1 MSEHECRIDYV
12 EFPATDIEASKRFYA
27 EVFGW
32 KFTDYGSDYAS
43 FDDGRLKGG
52 FWSSARPALEGRG
65 VLIVIY
71 TTNLHAMAEKV
82 ARAGGSVIREPFDF
96 PGGRRFEFT
105 DPNGNKLAL
114 WSDQ

>member
-52 FWSSARPALEGRG
+52 FWRSAEPAREGRG

-71 TTNLHAMAEKV
+71 AENLHAMAEKV
-82 ARAGGSVIREPFDF
+82 VKAGGSVTREAFEF